1 MICLKCR
8 KPMIAG
14 EFRME
19 LHSVNDGIYYSYPMA
34 TWYKDGKKYCETP
47 QNKTLGF
54 YCADCGVLVG
64 AFEYTKPV
72 NFIGRFDE
80 DIDDKIDVLPVKRCL
95 QCGAEID
102 IDYPRCP
109 KCGYLY
115 EAI

>member
-19 LHSVNDGIYYSYPMA
+19 QHSTGNDIYYAYPMA
-34 TWYKDGKKYCETP
+34 AWYKDGKKYCETP

-64 AFEYTKPV
+64 AFQYTKPV

-80 DIDDKIDVLPVKRCL
+80 DIDDKIDVLPVKRCPR
-95 QCGAEID
+95 CNAEID

-109 KCGYLY
+109 NCNYIY
-115 EAI
+115 ESI